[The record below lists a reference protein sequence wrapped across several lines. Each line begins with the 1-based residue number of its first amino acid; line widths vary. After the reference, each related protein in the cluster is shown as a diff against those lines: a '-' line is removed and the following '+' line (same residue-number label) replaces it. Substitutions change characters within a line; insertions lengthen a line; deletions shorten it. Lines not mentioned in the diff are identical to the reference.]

1 MKVLELRNLQR
12 EEGQIFYLRKYTCV
26 IAIEFPTGI
35 ELLDI
40 KFNIETS
47 PLGTKNVELIL
58 LSEVNYPLL
67 SVRRA
72 ILEFLLVEEQEGRL
86 PC

>member
-1 MKVLELRNLQR
+1 MNE
-12 EEGQIFYLRKYTCV
+12 
-26 IAIEFPTGI
+26 
-35 ELLDI
+35 I
-40 KFNIETS
+40 KFSIETS

>member
-12 EEGQIFYLRKYTCV
+12 EESQIFYLRKYTCV

>member
-26 IAIEFPTGI
+26 IAIEFPTVI